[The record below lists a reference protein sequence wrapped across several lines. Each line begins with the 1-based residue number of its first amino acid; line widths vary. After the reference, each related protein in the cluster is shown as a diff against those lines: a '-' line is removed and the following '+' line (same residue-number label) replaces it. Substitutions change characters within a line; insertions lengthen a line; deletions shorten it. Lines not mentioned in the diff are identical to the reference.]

1 MTMENYFKEIKNIIY
16 QLEAISVIIL
26 KDLLSLLLFRKIL
39 TGNKLLPPFLDLEFK
54 LLKNEMHIKMD
65 TKKEIVGDVLY
76 LKK

>member
-1 MTMENYFKEIKNIIY
+1 
-16 QLEAISVIIL
+16 
-26 KDLLSLLLFRKIL
+26 LLSLLLFRKIL